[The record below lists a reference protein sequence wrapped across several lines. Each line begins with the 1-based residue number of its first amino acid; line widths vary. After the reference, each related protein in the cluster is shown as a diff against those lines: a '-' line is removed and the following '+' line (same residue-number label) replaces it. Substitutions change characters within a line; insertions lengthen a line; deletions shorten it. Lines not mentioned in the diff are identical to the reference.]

1 MDSDD
6 SNQRV
11 KELENQVH
19 ALLQEKRRLEDE
31 LDEIKNSPA
40 IYFVAFVP
48 ELRWERVR

>member
-31 LDEIKNSPA
+31 LDEIKNPPA
-40 IYFVAFVP
+40 IYVAFLP
-48 ELRWERVR
+48 DLRWERVR